1 MKIEKGSSQVKGNKE
16 GNSTQNGW
24 IGIINMLKK
33 KQRKMRHKERCLLW
47 YQGQSINQSMKQ
59 RTPCPGM
66 LMPMPNNSHKKQTS

>member
-33 KQRKMRHKERCLLW
+33 A
-47 YQGQSINQSMKQ
+47 
-59 RTPCPGM
+59 
-66 LMPMPNNSHKKQTS
+66 KKNET